1 MQEGFAYACC
11 CGNVAPFTLRAKLRT
26 EQHIQVGLFSF
37 YFDKELVIVCFVCLI
52 VCFWEI
58 LQASE
63 REDPPPPP
71 PTQYPCASIQLPTHQ
86 YTNPPTHLIRRKRI
100 TQLYDRIVIP

>member
-1 MQEGFAYACC
+1 MQEGFAYGCC
-11 CGNVAPFTLRAKLRT
+11 CSEIAPFTLRAKLRT

-63 REDPPPPP
+63 REDPSPPPP
-71 PTQYPCASIQLPTHQ
+71 PTQYPCASIQLPTH
-86 YTNPPTHLIRRKRI
+86 
-100 TQLYDRIVIP
+100 

>member
-63 REDPPPPP
+63 REDPPPPHNILALAFNCQ
-71 PTQYPCASIQLPTHQ
+71 PTNTQTH
-86 YTNPPTHLIRRKRI
+86 PPTHLIRRKRI